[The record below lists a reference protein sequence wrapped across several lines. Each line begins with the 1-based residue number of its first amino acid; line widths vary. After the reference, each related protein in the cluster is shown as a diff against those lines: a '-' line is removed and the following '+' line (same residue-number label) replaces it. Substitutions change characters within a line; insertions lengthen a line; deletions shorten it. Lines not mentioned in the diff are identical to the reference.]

1 LRPENPMN
9 HSNFFGVRMARGAS
23 HLVVPEP
30 PKKDPPP
37 AAVAPPKVRRRK
49 ASSPKK
55 KKPDPAQ
62 SVAVAVKAAADSLQ
76 EDEQFSQFNLEA
88 PPQPAPPIND
98 PGHASAC
105 PSHETVSY
113 FDTEE
118 N

>member
-1 LRPENPMN
+1 MRPEIPMN

-49 ASSPKK
+49 ASSPRK

-62 SVAVAVKAAADSLQ
+62 SVAVAVKAAADSLR

-88 PPQPAPPIND
+88 PPPPSSPMHD
-98 PGHASAC
+98 LGHASAG
-105 PSHETVSY
+105 PSNDTVSY